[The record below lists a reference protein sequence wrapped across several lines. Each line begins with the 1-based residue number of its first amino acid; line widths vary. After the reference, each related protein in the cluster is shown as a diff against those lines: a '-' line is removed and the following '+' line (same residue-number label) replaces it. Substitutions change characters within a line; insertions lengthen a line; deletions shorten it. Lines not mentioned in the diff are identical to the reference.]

1 MGGWTCRDIYNTLCE
16 HTDDISI
23 YICLHDWAN
32 KTGGQL
38 VTDDIEEDAF
48 LTLLGDKVPTD
59 WHISSDGDCIA
70 IGFLF

>member
-1 MGGWTCRDIYNTLCE
+1 MTGWTCRDIYNTLCE
-16 HTDDISI
+16 HTDNVSI
-23 YICLHDWAN
+23 YICIHDWAN

-38 VTDDIEEDAF
+38 VAENVEEDTF

-59 WHISSDGDCIA
+59 WHISNGDGWID